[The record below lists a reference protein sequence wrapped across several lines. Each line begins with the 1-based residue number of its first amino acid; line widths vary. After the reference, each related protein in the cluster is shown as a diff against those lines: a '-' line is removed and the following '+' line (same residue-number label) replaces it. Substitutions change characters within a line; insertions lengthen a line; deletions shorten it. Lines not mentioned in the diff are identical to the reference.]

1 MKKVLEYQASKDL
14 LKDKVIL
21 VTGGTSGIGKQAA
34 LSFAEHGAEII
45 LLGRNLS
52 KLEAIYTTFEE
63 KSLKYILNFL
73 FYLVFLHEYIPFPIY
88 NHYIV

>member
-45 LLGRNLS
+45 LLGRNLT
-52 KLEAIYTTFEE
+52 KLEAI
-63 KSLKYILNFL
+63 
-73 FYLVFLHEYIPFPIY
+73 
-88 NHYIV
+88 